1 MRACATIIS
10 MVDSYR
16 FLDGVAKRV
25 MRHWSG
31 LRAAGPVP
39 WTPVA
44 KPLSHCTIALV
55 SSAALALN
63 SDRPFDLQIER
74 LEPWFSDP
82 SYRVLPRNTRTGEV
96 QICHLHINPA
106 FAKQDLNCVMPLERL
121 TELVALDE
129 VGDSAP
135 SHYSYV
141 GYTLRPERLLHET
154 VPSIIER
161 MQQQRVDAV
170 VLVPV

>member
-1 MRACATIIS
+1 MVS

-16 FLDGVAKRV
+16 FLDGVPKRMMRSLV
-25 MRHWSG
+25 RHWSS
-31 LRAAGPVP
+31 LPAVGPIP
-39 WTPVA
+39 WTPLA
-44 KPLSHCTIALV
+44 KPLHQCTVALV
-55 SSAALALN
+55 STAALALKC
-63 SDRPFDLQIER
+63 DHPFDLQIES
-74 LEPWFSDP
+74 LDPWTSDP
-82 SYRVLPRNTRTGEV
+82 SYRALPRNTRTGEV
-96 QICHLHINPA
+96 QVCHLHINPT
-106 FAKQDLNCVMPLERL
+106 FARQDLNCVMPLDRL
-121 TELVALDE
+121 TELVALGE

>member
-1 MRACATIIS
+1 MIS

-31 LRAAGPVP
+31 LGAGRPIP
-39 WTPVA
+39 WTPLSR
-44 KPLSHCTIALV
+44 PLPQCTIALV

-63 SDRPFDLQIER
+63 SDDPFDVQIER
-74 LEPWFSDP
+74 LDPWFSDP
-82 SYRVLPRNTRTGEV
+82 SYRVLPRKARTGEV
-96 QICHLHINPA
+96 QVCHLHINPA
-106 FAKQDLNCVMPLERL
+106 FTNQDLNCVMPLDRL
-121 TELVALDE
+121 AELVSSGE
-129 VGDSAP
+129 VGASAP
-135 SHYSYV
+135 SHYAYV

-154 VPSIIER
+154 VPSIIGR
-161 MQQQRVDAV
+161 MQQERVDAV

>member
-1 MRACATIIS
+1 

-16 FLDGVAKRV
+16 FLDSVTKPV

-31 LRAAGPVP
+31 LPSVRPSP
-39 WTPVA
+39 WSPIT
-44 KPLSHCTIALV
+44 KPLPQCRIALV
-55 SSAALALN
+55 SSAAVAPN
-63 SDRPFDLQIER
+63 SDRPFDMEIER
-74 LEPWFSDP
+74 LDPWFSDP
-82 SYRVLPRNTRTGEV
+82 SYRVLPRDTRTGEV

-106 FAKQDLNCVMPLERL
+106 FAEQDLNCLMPLQRL
-121 TELVALDE
+121 AELVTLGE
-129 VGDSAP
+129 LGDSAP

-161 MQQQRVDAV
+161 MKQERVDAV
-170 VLVPV
+170 VLVPA